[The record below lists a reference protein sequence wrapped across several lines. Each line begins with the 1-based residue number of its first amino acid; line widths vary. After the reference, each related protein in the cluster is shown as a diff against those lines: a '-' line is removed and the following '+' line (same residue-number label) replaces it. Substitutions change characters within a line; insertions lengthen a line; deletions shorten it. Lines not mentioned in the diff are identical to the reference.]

1 MLLAGQRLELDQS
14 PLPDQFLAV
23 FVRNQGDLEADGLG
37 QRRDSGKVGIAAI
50 FHAGQG
56 FRGDMRHVRQAV
68 LREAPRLGG
77 SNQGA
82 QNRGKVAVTAN
93 HGVDLSVNYFIRIEL
108 KLLKID

>member
-1 MLLAGQRLELDQS
+1 
-14 PLPDQFLAV
+14 
-23 FVRNQGDLEADGLG
+23 
-37 QRRDSGKVGIAAI
+37 
-50 FHAGQG
+50 
-56 FRGDMRHVRQAV
+56 MRHVRQAV